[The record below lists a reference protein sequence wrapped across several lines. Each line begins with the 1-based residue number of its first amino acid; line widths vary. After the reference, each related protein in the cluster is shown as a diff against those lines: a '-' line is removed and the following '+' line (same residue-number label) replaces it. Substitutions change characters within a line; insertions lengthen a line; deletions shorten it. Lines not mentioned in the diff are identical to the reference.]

1 MQPKKTWRFAG
12 LVAMLTLVLIVGP
25 YALTAQGSVVSSTV
39 SGQLNEQFEK
49 HYLELQVI
57 DTSQSV
63 TIKMDY
69 QPQHSNDL
77 DQNSG
82 FYVFKQS
89 GYDRYLNASPPSD
102 TVFLTGSL
110 DSMGGIKRKVAE
122 IGASD
127 ASEIVTIVVY
137 NDTTMAMSYT
147 LTGEN
152 VTFVDESGEQVVSG
166 TTPSAPAT
174 STPTPSGREAGATET
189 PVAVVTTNAVRSNWV
204 RGELNEQFEKHY
216 IGLEVV
222 DSSQPVRIKMV
233 YDPQNSQQVDDSSGF
248 YVFKQSG
255 YDRYLNASPP
265 SDTVFLTGSLDT
277 MDGIKRKTGEV
288 GVDNVSEIVALVT
301 YNDTTTPISYTLNG
315 ENVLFLDD
323 SGEQVDGD
331 RVVVQQP
338 AAGTGAATA
347 SGGTD
352 ITPGA
357 SYTVQTGDTLGTISS
372 GAYGSTIYW
381 SAICSFNSLSNCDLI
396 EVGDALNI
404 PTLAQAEALRTG
416 GTVAPTATP
425 DAMAGS
431 TATATATPDAM
442 AGATATATPDAM
454 AGSTATATATPDAMA
469 GATAT
474 ATTEATAEAMPE
486 PTSQTGSGTDDLIEV
501 AEDYEQLDILLL
513 ALDLAGLTST
523 IADGGPYTIFAPT
536 NAAFASLPETR
547 LDTLMADSA
556 LLAETLKY
564 HVVSGTLNASDLATQ
579 TTLTTLQGDTI
590 TISTGSDGSVTVE
603 GVSIVTSDVEAS
615 NGVIHFIH
623 QLLPD
628 PDDSDSQ

>member
-69 QPQHSNDL
+69 QPQHSSDL

-102 TVFLTGSL
+102 TVFRTGSL
-110 DSMGGIKRKVAE
+110 DAMGGIKRKVTE

-174 STPTPSGREAGATET
+174 STPTPSGREAGTTET
-189 PVAVVTTNAVRSNWV
+189 PEAVVTTNAVRSNWA
-204 RGELNEQFEKHY
+204 RGELNEQFAKHY
-216 IGLEVV
+216 LGLEVV
-222 DSSQPVRIKMV
+222 DSSLPVKIKMV
-233 YDPQNSQQVDDSSGF
+233 YDPQNSQQLDDSSGF

-265 SDTVFLTGSLDT
+265 SDTVFLTSSLDT

-301 YNDTTTPISYTLNG
+301 YNDTTTPFSYTITG
-315 ENVLFLDD
+315 ENVLFLDE

-352 ITPGA
+352 ITPGG

-372 GAYGSTIYW
+372 SAYGSTLYW

-396 EVGDALNI
+396 EVGDTLNI
-404 PTLAQAEALRTG
+404 PTLAQAEAIRTG

-425 DAMAGS
+425 DAMSA
-431 TATATATPDAM
+431 ATATATPDAM
-442 AGATATATPDAM
+442 SA
-454 AGSTATATATPDAMA
+454 ATATATPDAMA

-486 PTSQTGSGTDDLIEV
+486 PTSQASSDDLIEV

-523 IADGGPYTIFAPT
+523 IADGGPYTVFAPT

-556 LLAETLKY
+556 LLADTLKY
-564 HVVSGTLNASDLATQ
+564 HVVSGTLKASDLATQ
-579 TTLTTLQGDTI
+579 TTLTTLHGGTI
-590 TISTGSDGSVTVE
+590 TVSTGSDGSVTVE

>member
-1 MQPKKTWRFAG
+1 MQPRKTWRYAG
-12 LVAMLTLVLIVGP
+12 LAAMLALVLIVGP

-39 SGQLNEQFEK
+39 SGQLNEQFAK

-57 DTSQSV
+57 DTSQPV

-69 QPQHSNDL
+69 QPQHSNSL
-77 DQNSG
+77 DENSG

-89 GYDRYLNASPPSD
+89 GYDKYLNASPPSE
-102 TVFLTGSL
+102 TVFRAGSL
-110 DSMGGIKRKVAE
+110 ESMGGIKRKVTE
-122 IGASD
+122 IGAAD
-127 ASEIVTIVVY
+127 ASEIVSIVVY
-137 NDTTMAMSYT
+137 NDTTMALAYT

-174 STPTPSGREAGATET
+174 STPTPSEREAAATTAPE
-189 PVAVVTTNAVRSNWV
+189 AVVTTSAVRSTWV
-204 RGELNEQFEKHY
+204 RGELNEQFAKHY
-216 IGLEVV
+216 LGLEVV
-222 DSSQPVRIKMV
+222 DTGQPVKIKMV

-248 YVFKQSG
+248 YVFKQAG
-255 YDRYLNASPP
+255 FDRYLSAAPP
-265 SDTVFLTGSLDT
+265 SDSVFVTGSLET
-277 MDGIKRKTGEV
+277 MDGIKRKVSEV
-288 GVDNVSEIVALVT
+288 GVDNVSGIVALVT
-301 YNDTTTPISYTLNG
+301 YNDTTMPFSYTVTG

-323 SGEQVDGD
+323 SGEQVEGD

-338 AAGTGAATA
+338 AAGTGAAPA

-352 ITPGA
+352 INLGGT
-357 SYTVQTGDTLGTISS
+357 YTVQTGDTLGTISTK
-372 GAYGSTIYW
+372 AYGSTIYW

-396 EVGDALNI
+396 EVGDVLNI
-404 PTLAQAEALRTG
+404 PTLAQAEAIRTG
-416 GTVAPTATP
+416 GTAAPTATP
-425 DAMAGS
+425 DAMSA
-431 TATATATPDAM
+431 ATATATPDAM

-454 AGSTATATATPDAMA
+454 PEATATATP
-469 GATAT
+469 
-474 ATTEATAEAMPE
+474 EATAEAMPE
-486 PTSQTGSGTDDLIEV
+486 PTSQAGSGSDDLIEV

-556 LLAETLKY
+556 LLAETLRY
-564 HVVSGTLNASDLATQ
+564 HVVSGTLKASDLASQ
-579 TTLTTLQGDTI
+579 TTLTTLQGGTI
-590 TISTGSDGSVTVE
+590 TVSTGSDGSLTIE

>member
-442 AGATATATPDAM
+442 AGATATAT
-454 AGSTATATATPDAMA
+454 
-469 GATAT
+469 
-474 ATTEATAEAMPE
+474 TEATAEAMPE